1 MNAQNNSRYFE
12 ILSAILEERTG
23 QTLLPNRHFR
33 IQSSLQP
40 IMRQHSIPDVGA
52 LVSVIQTAGNRDL
65 ETSCLEAI
73 LNNETCFFRDQANFA
88 LLTGPV
94 LDSIK
99 EACEKE
105 RKIRIWSSA
114 CSYGQEALS
123 LAIAIAENHQKWVGW
138 DIEIVGTDV
147 SHQALNRAKKGLY
160 SQFEVQR
167 GLPIGL
173 LLKYFKQVDEDWQI
187 ENRILDKVKY
197 RHFNMVNDSRLL
209 GKFDLILC
217 RNMLMYLGD
226 KNKKLALANLEQ
238 AMNPDSYMML
248 GASETVM
255 GFSDNLQSC
264 PDFRGFYC
272 KKEKLVETSSS

>member
-1 MNAQNNSRYFE
+1 MNAHSNSHSFG
-12 ILSAILEERTG
+12 ILSSMLEDRTG

-40 IMRQHSIPDVGA
+40 IMREHGIPDINT
-52 LVSVIQTAGNRDL
+52 LVSVIISAGNHDL
-65 ETSCLEAI
+65 ETACLEAI

-94 LDSIK
+94 LDSIREK
-99 EACEKE
+99 REKE

-123 LAIAIAENHQKWVGW
+123 LAISIAENHQKWAGW
-138 DIEIVGTDV
+138 DIEIIATDV
-147 SHQALNRAKKGLY
+147 SNHALNRAKKGLY
-160 SQFEVQR
+160 NQFEIQR

-173 LLKYFKQVDEDWQI
+173 LLKYFKQIDENWQV
-187 ENRILDKVKY
+187 ENIILNKIKY
-197 RHFNMVNDSRLL
+197 RHFNMVDDSRLM

-217 RNMLMYLGD
+217 RNMLMYFGE
-226 KNKKLALANLEQ
+226 KNKKQAFLNLEQ
-238 AMNPDSYMML
+238 AINPHGYIML

-255 GFSDNLQSC
+255 GYSDNLEACS
-264 PDFRGFYC
+264 DFRGFY
-272 KKEKLVETSSS
+272 KYKNQLI